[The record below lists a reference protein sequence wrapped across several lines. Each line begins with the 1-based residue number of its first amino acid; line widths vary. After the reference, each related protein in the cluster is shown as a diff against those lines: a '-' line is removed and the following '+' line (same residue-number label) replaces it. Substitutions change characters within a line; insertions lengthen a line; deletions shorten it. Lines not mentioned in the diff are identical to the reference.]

1 MDHIQILN
9 LKTEYQK
16 NPCGI
21 DVKNP
26 AFSWQMK
33 SERYGAAQCAYRVL
47 VWEWLEEKN
56 PVKAAELESKTISFV
71 WDSEKVE
78 STQSV
83 AICYQ
88 GEELLPRKRYSWCV
102 IVWDEQGEAV
112 ESEWNWFETGLM
124 GTGKN
129 NWNGAEFIGSP
140 KTGINTSALENWC
153 YQVDFQVRKGDTAGF
168 AVAARDRDNYV
179 LFEVNLKQR
188 WLRAFYYSDGA
199 WDRDSKAEIG
209 AKKVG
214 LGKKGDREKKYR
226 ISEEAVAVGTEEGW
240 QRILFF
246 VRKRAVIVK
255 LNGVDIVEEEED
267 FLPENPSNQ
276 PRRAFLMS
284 VGFRQLKSR
293 AVYRNIRI
301 SDSITGEVYVQ
312 EDFSET
318 GGVFS
323 ALGIVKNSELV
334 VENAFELVCPCPG
347 LHLKKEFCL
356 DREVQTAR
364 IYASARGSYQI
375 YLNGKRVGEDYLTPG
390 FTDYRIRIPYQVYSA
405 ESYLHTG
412 ENKMVVMVGKG
423 YYSGYCGY
431 SGAMIYGRESAFL
444 AQIVVTYRDG
454 TEEVIKTDGTWLY
467 TGKGPLMDS
476 DYLDG
481 ESYDARLEEG
491 IFSGLEQIWKPC
503 KVKEWGSLV
512 QPTNGNFEQEAEWEL
527 SAQIG
532 EGVKIERVIKP
543 VSCWEKPSGHV
554 IYDFGQNM
562 VGTVRL
568 RVKAERGTS
577 FRLRY
582 GEMCKKNGELYIQN
596 LRTAANADIYICKGA
611 KEGEV
616 FVPSFTVH
624 GFRYVEITGNGSLL
638 SEIPRE
644 FELEGLVLS
653 NVTRVTGAFTCSNP
667 LINQLWKNIEWGQRG
682 NELLVPTDCPQ
693 RNERMGWTGDTQIFA
708 GTAVFL
714 MDVCMFLRK
723 WLQDLRDAQLLYNK
737 KGAVPDT
744 APLGGDNRADGCD
757 GWGDAAVIVPW
768 ELYLAYGDIRILEE
782 NYEMMQQWIAYQ
794 SMESRQ
800 NTGIRTVY
808 GKERPEQ
815 SDLASIPFLQV
826 QQRRGDHLALDESTP
841 FILSA
846 TAYAAYTADLM
857 GRIAELLGKEQEAR
871 LYRERFACIRRAFCE
886 AWVKED
892 GTLGY
897 WGEMSKSNPDRN
909 GKIICET
916 YYSNEKGNQNH
927 PSQTAYALAID
938 FHLIPEDRLEGAA
951 RGLLQA
957 ILDQKEH
964 ISVGFLGISHINS
977 ALSKVG
983 LSREAF
989 VLLEQEG
996 NPGWLYSVKNGATTI
1011 WERWDSYH
1019 AQTGTFGDVS
1029 MNSFNHYAYGAVG
1042 EWIAREVLGIRTS
1055 EERGKTGYKKVIL
1068 KPVVGGGLWYA
1079 KGYYDSVYGRIVSEW
1094 EKKEDKS
1101 IVYRCQIPAN
1111 TTGNVILPIQS
1122 QLEKGKEGLEGVER
1136 MQEEMLV
1143 FYLKSGWYQFHLK
1156 ST

>member
-1 MDHIQILN
+1 M
-9 LKTEYQK
+9 
-16 NPCGI
+16 
-21 DVKNP
+21 
-26 AFSWQMK
+26 
-33 SERYGAAQCAYRVL
+33 
-47 VWEWLEEKN
+47 
-56 PVKAAELESKTISFV
+56 
-71 WDSEKVE
+71 
-78 STQSV
+78 
-83 AICYQ
+83 
-88 GEELLPRKRYSWCV
+88 
-102 IVWDEQGEAV
+102 
-112 ESEWNWFETGLM
+112 
-124 GTGKN
+124 
-129 NWNGAEFIGSP
+129 
-140 KTGINTSALENWC
+140 
-153 YQVDFQVRKGDTAGF
+153 
-168 AVAARDRDNYV
+168 
-179 LFEVNLKQR
+179 
-188 WLRAFYYSDGA
+188 
-199 WDRDSKAEIG
+199 
-209 AKKVG
+209 
-214 LGKKGDREKKYR
+214 
-226 ISEEAVAVGTEEGW
+226 
-240 QRILFF
+240 
-246 VRKRAVIVK
+246 
-255 LNGVDIVEEEED
+255 
-267 FLPENPSNQ
+267 
-276 PRRAFLMS
+276 
-284 VGFRQLKSR
+284 
-293 AVYRNIRI
+293 
-301 SDSITGEVYVQ
+301 
-312 EDFSET
+312 
-318 GGVFS
+318 
-323 ALGIVKNSELV
+323 
-334 VENAFELVCPCPG
+334 
-347 LHLKKEFCL
+347 
-356 DREVQTAR
+356 
-364 IYASARGSYQI
+364 
-375 YLNGKRVGEDYLTPG
+375 
-390 FTDYRIRIPYQVYSA
+390 
-405 ESYLHTG
+405 
-412 ENKMVVMVGKG
+412 
-423 YYSGYCGY
+423 
-431 SGAMIYGRESAFL
+431 
-444 AQIVVTYRDG
+444 
-454 TEEVIKTDGTWLY
+454 
-467 TGKGPLMDS
+467 
-476 DYLDG
+476 
-481 ESYDARLEEG
+481 
-491 IFSGLEQIWKPC
+491 
-503 KVKEWGSLV
+503 
-512 QPTNGNFEQEAEWEL
+512 
-527 SAQIG
+527 
-532 EGVKIERVIKP
+532 
-543 VSCWEKPSGHV
+543 
-554 IYDFGQNM
+554 
-562 VGTVRL
+562 
-568 RVKAERGTS
+568 
-577 FRLRY
+577 
-582 GEMCKKNGELYIQN
+582 
-596 LRTAANADIYICKGA
+596 
-611 KEGEV
+611 
-616 FVPSFTVH
+616 
-624 GFRYVEITGNGSLL
+624 
-638 SEIPRE
+638 
-644 FELEGLVLS
+644 
-653 NVTRVTGAFTCSNP
+653 
-667 LINQLWKNIEWGQRG
+667 
-682 NELLVPTDCPQ
+682 
-693 RNERMGWTGDTQIFA
+693 
-708 GTAVFL
+708 
-714 MDVCMFLRK
+714 
-723 WLQDLRDAQLLYNK
+723 
-737 KGAVPDT
+737 
-744 APLGGDNRADGCD
+744 
-757 GWGDAAVIVPW
+757 IVPW

-897 WGEMSKSNPDRN
+897 WGEMSKSNSDRN

-916 YYSNEKGNQNH
+916 YYSNEKENQNR

-1122 QLEKGKEGLEGVER
+1122 QLEKGKEGLEGVES